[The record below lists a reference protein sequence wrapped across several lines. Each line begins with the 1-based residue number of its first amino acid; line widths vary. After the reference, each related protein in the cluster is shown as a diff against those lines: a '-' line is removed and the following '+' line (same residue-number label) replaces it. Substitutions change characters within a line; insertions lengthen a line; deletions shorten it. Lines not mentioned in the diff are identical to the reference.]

1 MGMQCIFVFY
11 NYDANYIHMEPMK
24 SRHASEILAAFQHS
38 NEIFLKAGFSPRL
51 HRLDNECS
59 TVLKD
64 HLQEEQIDFQ
74 LAPPGIHRRNS
85 AERAIRTA
93 KNHLI
98 AAFSSADPNF
108 PMHLWCRL
116 LPQANITLNLMR
128 GSRVNPKLS
137 AYAQVHGL
145 FDYNR
150 TPMAPPG
157 TFVLGHEKPAKR
169 GTWSPHAVEAWYIGP
184 ALESYHC
191 YKVWVIKTRGT
202 RIMDTVQ
209 WFPHHVKMPTH
220 STTDLVFKAAS
231 GFRKGS
237 SLGFRTGL

>member
-1 MGMQCIFVFY
+1 MIRRPPRSTQGVSS
-11 NYDANYIHMEPMK
+11 A
-24 SRHASEILAAFQHS
+24 ASDVYKRQ
-38 NEIFLKAGFSPRL
+38 
-51 HRLDNECS
+51 
-59 TVLKD
+59 
-64 HLQEEQIDFQ
+64 EQIDFQ

-85 AERAIRTA
+85 AERVIRTA
-93 KNHLI
+93 KNHLM

-116 LPQANITLNLMR
+116 LPQANITLNLLR

-157 TFVLGHEKPAKR
+157 TFVLGHEKPTKR

-184 ALESYHC
+184 ALESYRC
-191 YKVWVIKTRGT
+191 YKVWVCLLYTSPSPRDQRGS
-202 RIMDTVQ
+202 R
-209 WFPHHVKMPTH
+209 MP
-220 STTDLVFKAAS
+220 
-231 GFRKGS
+231 S
-237 SLGFRTGL
+237 SA